1 MKIAVWHNLPSG
13 GGKRALYY
21 HVRGLVERGHT
32 VEAWCP
38 PTADQSYLPLKDL
51 IPEHVVPLDWQP
63 HRPRDPVRRAWAN
76 YGNMVA
82 KLAAMDRHCRACAV
96 EIERWGFDL
105 LFANG
110 DQEFLVSPIGRY
122 VRIPSVLY
130 LQEPYRPLYEA
141 MPRLLWAALPAPDP
155 RRFSPGYA
163 VRFLHNLI
171 KVQAARVQAREE
183 QRSAAVYDRILVNS
197 LFSRESIIRAYGL
210 DAYVCYLGVDTN
222 LFVPQPGP
230 REPVILG
237 LGTLAPAKD
246 PAFII
251 HAVSQVAKPRPRLV
265 WIANAAIPTYLA
277 ELEELARAL
286 QVTFEPKLRI
296 TDGDLVALLN
306 RATVLAYA
314 PRLEPFGFAPL
325 EANACA
331 LPIVAV
337 AEGGVRETVVD
348 GMNGLLVAHDPAAM
362 ASALAHLL
370 SDPAYARQLGGQG
383 RAWVE
388 TRWSLSAAIDRLE
401 THLYAVV
408 AQRESG

>member
-21 HVRGLVERGHT
+21 HVRGLLERGHI

-38 PTADQSYLPLKDL
+38 PTADQSYLPLREL
-51 IPEHVVPLDWQP
+51 IPEHVIPLTWQP
-63 HRPRDPVRRAWAN
+63 RPPCDPLRRAWAN

-82 KLAAMDRHCRACAV
+82 KLAAMERHCRQCAAAM
-96 EIERWGFDL
+96 EQRGFDL

-110 DQEFLVSPIGRY
+110 DQEFLVAPIGRY
-122 VRIPSVLY
+122 VKIPKVLY

-141 MPRLLWAALPAPDP
+141 MPRLPWIALPAPAD

-163 VRFLHNLI
+163 VRFLHNLL
-171 KVQAARVQAREE
+171 KVQAVRVQAREE
-183 QRSAAVYDRILVNS
+183 QRNAAAYDRILVNS

-210 DAYVCYLGVDTN
+210 DAHVCYLGVDTD
-222 LFVPQPGP
+222 LFVPQHRP
-230 REPVILG
+230 REPFVLG

-251 HAVSQVAKPRPRLV
+251 RAVSQIPPPRPRLV
-265 WIANAAIPTYLA
+265 WVGNAAVPAYLA
-277 ELEELARAL
+277 ELEQLAHAL
-286 QVTFEPKLRI
+286 GVTFEPKLRI
-296 TDGDLVALLN
+296 TDNELITLLN

-325 EANACA
+325 EANACE
-331 LPIVAV
+331 LPVVTV
-337 AEGGVRETVVD
+337 AEGGVRETVLD
-348 GMNGLLVAHDPAAM
+348 GMNGLLVPHDPAAM
-362 ASALAHLL
+362 AGALARLL
-370 SDPAYARQLGGQG
+370 IDPAYAGQLGRQG

-388 TRWSLSAAIDRLE
+388 IQWSLPAAIDRLE
-401 THLYAVV
+401 AHLGIVA
-408 AQRESG
+408 AQRKSE

>member
-38 PTADQSYLPLKDL
+38 PTADQSYLPLSDL
-51 IPEHVVPLDWQP
+51 VPEHIVPLAWQP
-63 HRPRDPVRRAWAN
+63 RRPRDPLRRAWAN

-82 KLAAMDRHCRACAV
+82 KLAAMDRHCRACAA
-96 EIERWGFDL
+96 EIERRGFDL

-110 DQEFLVSPIGRY
+110 DQEFLVSPIGQY

-141 MPRLLWAALPAPDP
+141 MPRLLWAALPAPAW

-163 VRFLHNLI
+163 VRFLHDLI

-183 QRSAAVYDRILVNS
+183 QRNAAVYDRILVNS

-210 DAYVCYLGVDTN
+210 DAFVCYLGVDTD

-230 REPVILG
+230 REPVVLG
-237 LGTLAPAKD
+237 LGTLAPAKN

-251 HAVSQVAKPRPRLV
+251 RAVSQMAAPRPRLV

-277 ELEELARAL
+277 ELEELARAH

-296 TDGDLVALLN
+296 TDGELVALLN

-325 EANACA
+325 EANACS
-331 LPIVAV
+331 LPVAAV

-362 ASALAHLL
+362 AAALAHLL
-370 SDPAYARQLGGQG
+370 ADPAYARQLGGQG

-388 TRWSLSAAIDRLE
+388 TRWSLTAAIDRLE
-401 THLYAVV
+401 THLHAVV
-408 AQRESG
+408 AQRESA